1 MSKRSAIK
9 TGIWGGFAA
18 WVGVQT
24 YRLITAV
31 VMLFQMVAGIS
42 FALIG
47 LWIAVHFNLIPN

>member
-24 YRLITAV
+24 YRLISAV
-31 VMLFQMVAGIS
+31 VLFFQLVFGLSLGLAS
-42 FALIG
+42 
-47 LWIAVHFNLIPN
+47 LWIAVHYNLIPN

>member
-31 VMLFQMVAGIS
+31 VLFIQLVFGLSLGLAS
-42 FALIG
+42 
-47 LWIAVHFNLIPN
+47 LWIAVHYNLIPN